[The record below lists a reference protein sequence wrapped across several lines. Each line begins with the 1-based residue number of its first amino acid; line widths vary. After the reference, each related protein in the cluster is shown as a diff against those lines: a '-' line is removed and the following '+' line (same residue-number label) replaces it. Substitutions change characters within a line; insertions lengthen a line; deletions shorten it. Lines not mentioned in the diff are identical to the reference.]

1 MKRLGKTRT
10 LAFASLSAVALAA
23 PIALAQTGGQD
34 DQQKSPS
41 AERRGE
47 GWGKGEGRGHGGGRR
62 GGGDFGGRGG
72 FGFRGIELTDDQ
84 KARVKQIH
92 ESHRAA
98 TQGLRE
104 QLRARHEELRQLEQG
119 ATFNEALATQKLT
132 EAAAI
137 EAKLMGDQF
146 RLRQELQSVLTP
158 EQKTQLEQ
166 RREQFKQQREQFK
179 GRRGGRGQGS
189 ETLQD

>member
-1 MKRLGKTRT
+1 MKRLGKFKT
-10 LAFASLSAVALAA
+10 LAFASLSAVAVAA
-23 PIALAQTGGQD
+23 PVALAQTGGQD
-34 DQQKSPS
+34 GQQSPR

-47 GWGKGEGRGHGGGRR
+47 SWGKGEGKGHRGGRR
-62 GGGDFGGRGG
+62 GGEFGGRG
-72 FGFRGIELTDDQ
+72 FGFRGIDLTDDQ
-84 KARVKQIH
+84 KARVRQIH

-104 QLRARHEELRQLEQG
+104 QLRAKRRELRQLEQG
-119 ATFNEALATQKLT
+119 ATFDEALAAQKLT
-132 EAAAI
+132 EAAAV

-146 RLRQELQSVLTP
+146 RMRQELQSVLTP

-179 GRRGGRGQGS
+179 GRRGVRGQGG
-189 ETLQD
+189 ETL